1 MCIIFIVVTALF
13 VSAFIFELMGA
24 FNRRRSSATQEQAA
38 CVFAVLASAV
48 ALSVHPIFGAP
59 TTGPP
64 VLILLGGPAWVGT
77 MGISVGRALAT
88 VCAVAV
94 LVGLCVLAAPADPL
108 RWSTEGAQ
116 LSPGVHLV
124 SVVKDTFLALAV
136 LRQTALQAR
145 YDLRQWFARGE
156 HLQKHGLGVKLH
168 RRGMLEHY
176 SRILRNPMSWLCR
189 CCRHKSTGKSGQVV
203 PVVGARAG
211 AGASAGAGAVV
222 LVAAEG
228 AGGNHGYEGW
238 RGVSDTKKRLWVID
252 YDDVRFEDP
261 AVGVDTVYGSPASY
275 RPGRVYPATFR
286 GVMVGVKHFQYP
298 SLFPDSRRI
307 SSNNSID
314 GSVDDD
320 NTDDTTDDESAVSED
335 SVATDASRSRSV
347 STDTSSQSTAGTPLG
362 TPAQERR
369 LLKSDGPLR
378 GAGTV
383 ETKMTNGNDVLPTHF
398 QADVV
403 KGNFDEQHRRWSTTG
418 SWRQRLKR
426 SFPQKKTRRR
436 NWGDLAFRAELERRA
451 GVRHDRVIRVLAVCF
466 RERELVTITKYFE
479 KGTLADVLRDTKQ
492 ALPWSLR
499 IAMLAD
505 AASGLAHIH
514 SHGFIQGDFRS
525 QTLLVDELYHVHV
538 DAVPPARAMV
548 TERSGDGDGNVNG
561 NGNGDGAGDSTSA
574 HPTSAD
580 PTLKTVTD
588 DILDFGMVL
597 WEVCIRRVR
606 NKGRAVGSMMT
617 PSFGYSAK
625 DALGVENTG
634 ILSGLLVPPPG
645 GAPSG
650 STGRPQTLPKPLAM
664 LMSSCCA
671 ADAQHRPWM
680 SDVVDAL
687 GHIAEDYER
696 SNTRS
701 VEGVFGERGQTGNK
715 TTRRS
720 SMSSPTTHLGDL
732 NMKEERPTLDV
743 YSQIQTDELFLL
755 GEVGR
760 GGYGIVYKATYQ
772 QSEVAVKI
780 FEPKKRT
787 GEGDLDFDHIVSLFQ
802 SEASIIAR
810 LRHPNILQFIGACA
824 RPELLAI
831 VTTYYSL
838 GSLTQALYS
847 SAKLLSGEHGRP
859 MLPVP
864 SRKNK
869 RKRTFFLGWKECIKA
884 ALGTAR
890 GLSYL
895 HGFSL
900 GGDDKQ
906 SNNIIHHDLKS
917 GNILLNHDYE
927 GVVADFGFTALK
939 QNLSNK
945 RYGGTIKYMAPER
958 ILGEEFTE
966 SVDIYSFGVVLSEL
980 CSHVRPYEKWINK
993 ERDDLEPSRTASGRI
1008 KGNRSSSRRKLQGID
1023 TDNSGVSGG
1032 VGGGTRDKGA
1042 AKNDLSKKLAIHVS
1056 LKGLRPTLKVPEIN
1070 ASTGKKIVPIEAFVF
1085 SIFGKVAVLC
1095 WGRDGT
1101 QRPTAVA
1108 LATFLSDLYMYTE
1121 AKEVMRPLA
1130 ALAINRDDEAWAQK
1144 RFKQLVVE
1152 SSMGSENRARSLS
1165 DAAVDPLCVCAKHGE
1180 APQRCLNECM
1190 LLKCAEVLTVL
1201 FGSWDK
1207 SPAHLPTRSLRRKSN
1222 GTDEENAPS
1231 LRESVV
1237 SFLAKLD
1244 GALYADPHSYVI
1256 ACVYVARCQ
1265 SRLSIA
1271 YWRGVTLAAV
1281 ILAEKA
1287 WRNRALSKSEHTNL
1301 LPFIS
1306 SAMPDDL
1313 EEQRTMDASKGC
1325 LLKTDTA
1332 MARDLIKA
1340 KTKQLLKTV
1349 KFRIRLPTDIYASFS
1364 IEFRGCLSLEPM
1376 DIIESLGLERR
1387 AQNME
1392 KTVREAE
1399 RAEAETAGARTKS
1412 KLARRRMQKAQLWE
1426 TGSIPENEEGMDDD
1440 SSPGLLEDDEDSSGS
1455 NGSRAYP
1462 GDFSSDPDNV
1472 GFGALRNPHFDQL
1485 SAGSVSPSKA
1495 SPLLTMKRAMQGYQ
1509 DDTGKGRSFFD
1520 IESKFP

>member
-1 MCIIFIVVTALF
+1 
-13 VSAFIFELMGA
+13 
-24 FNRRRSSATQEQAA
+24 
-38 CVFAVLASAV
+38 
-48 ALSVHPIFGAP
+48 
-59 TTGPP
+59 
-64 VLILLGGPAWVGT
+64 
-77 MGISVGRALAT
+77 
-88 VCAVAV
+88 
-94 LVGLCVLAAPADPL
+94 
-108 RWSTEGAQ
+108 
-116 LSPGVHLV
+116 
-124 SVVKDTFLALAV
+124 
-136 LRQTALQAR
+136 
-145 YDLRQWFARGE
+145 
-156 HLQKHGLGVKLH
+156 
-168 RRGMLEHY
+168 
-176 SRILRNPMSWLCR
+176 
-189 CCRHKSTGKSGQVV
+189 
-203 PVVGARAG
+203 
-211 AGASAGAGAVV
+211 
-222 LVAAEG
+222 
-228 AGGNHGYEGW
+228 
-238 RGVSDTKKRLWVID
+238 
-252 YDDVRFEDP
+252 
-261 AVGVDTVYGSPASY
+261 
-275 RPGRVYPATFR
+275 
-286 GVMVGVKHFQYP
+286 MVGVKHFQYP
-298 SLFPDSRRI
+298 SLFPDSSRI
-307 SSNNSID
+307 SGSNSIG

-320 NTDDTTDDESAVSED
+320 NTDDTTDDDSVVSED

-347 STDTSSQSTAGTPLG
+347 SADNSSQSAAGTPLG

-403 KGNFDEQHRRWSTTG
+403 KGNFDEQRRWSTTG

-436 NWGDLAFRAELERRA
+436 HWGDLAFRAELKKRA

-466 RERELVTITKYFE
+466 RERELVTVTKYFE

-538 DAVPPARAMV
+538 DAVPPARAMI
-548 TERSGDGDGNVNG
+548 TERSGDGDGND
-561 NGNGDGAGDSTSA
+561 DGAGGDLTSA
-574 HPTSAD
+574 HPT
-580 PTLKTVTD
+580 LKTMTD

-617 PSFGYSAK
+617 PSFGYSSK
-625 DALGVENTG
+625 DALGFEKSG
-634 ILSGLLVPPPG
+634 LLSGLLVPPPG
-645 GAPSG
+645 GGPSG
-650 STGRPQTLPKPLAM
+650 SNGRPQTLPKPLAM

-671 ADAQHRPWM
+671 ANAQHRPWM

-715 TTRRS
+715 TTRRT

-869 RKRTFFLGWKECIKA
+869 RKRTFSLGWKECIKS

-945 RYGGTIKYMAPER
+945 RHGGTIKYMAPER

-966 SVDIYSFGVVLSEL
+966 SVDIYSLGVVLSEL

-993 ERDDLEPSRTASGRI
+993 ERDDLVPSRTASGRI
-1008 KGNRSSSRRKLQGID
+1008 KGKRSSSRRKLQGID
-1023 TDNSGVSGG
+1023 TDNSGVSG
-1032 VGGGTRDKGA
+1032 GGGTRDKGA

-1085 SIFGKVAVLC
+1085 SIFGKLAVLC

-1108 LATFLSDLYMYTE
+1108 LATFLSDLYMYTKT
-1121 AKEVMRPLA
+1121 KEVMRPLA

-1144 RFKQLVVE
+1144 RLKQLVVE
-1152 SSMGSENRARSLS
+1152 SSMGSEHRTRALS
-1165 DAAVDPLCVCAKHGE
+1165 DAAADPFCVCAKNGE
-1180 APQRCLNECM
+1180 VPQRCLNECM

-1201 FGSWDK
+1201 FGSWDQ

-1237 SFLAKLD
+1237 SFLTKLD

-1281 ILAEKA
+1281 ILAEKV
-1287 WRNRALSKSEHTNL
+1287 WRNRALSKSEHKNL

-1313 EEQRTMDASKGC
+1313 EEQRTIDASKGS

-1332 MARDLIKA
+1332 MARDLIKE

-1412 KLARRRMQKAQLWE
+1412 KMARRRMQKEQLWE

-1440 SSPGLLEDDEDSSGS
+1440 DDSSPGILEDEEDSSGS
-1455 NGSRAYP
+1455 NGSSTYP
-1462 GDFSSDPDNV
+1462 GDFSSDPNNV
-1472 GFGALRNPHFDQL
+1472 GFGAALRNPHVDQL
-1485 SAGSVSPSKA
+1485 SVGSLSPSKA